1 MMPKGVEHYCQ
12 LFHGLMELSVFHSLM
27 SKGIEHRP
35 SPRRYGVAVKEP
47 ARAPSIPFANSLFV
61 QWVVAGHV
69 FWFQ

>member
-1 MMPKGVEHYCQ
+1 MPKGVDHDIHIFESAPTVEC
-12 LFHGLMELSVFHSLM
+12 FHSLM

-47 ARAPSIPFANSLFV
+47 ARAPSIPFANSLFK
-61 QWVVAGHV
+61 QWVVAGYV